1 METKPSLKKPSVH
14 VVIPAFKVASHI
26 QAVLD
31 GIGPEVERVWV
42 VDDACPDRSG
52 EVAEKG
58 SKDPRLAVVRNPT
71 NLGVG
76 GATREGMQRALDEGA
91 DVIVKIDGDGQMDPS
106 RIGEL
111 INPLLLDQADYSKG
125 NRFFSPTSLRAMPPI
140 RILGN
145 AVLSFWSKISSGYW
159 SVNDPTNGY
168 VAISSFMAKSI
179 DLEKLNNRYFFESDL
194 LYRLRLSNARIR
206 DIPMDAIYGEEK
218 SNLRIW
224 KVLVTFPLLHLRNT
238 LARIFYQYYLREWSI
253 ASLELP
259 LGLGLVV
266 SGGFLGISSYA
277 SAVASNQGVT
287 AGQISVSSLMIIL
300 GVQLLLSFVAYDIA
314 SEPRK
319 GNS

>member
-1 METKPSLKKPSVH
+1 M
-14 VVIPAFKVASHI
+14 VIPAFKVAAHI
-26 QAVLD
+26 QAVIE

-42 VDDACPDRSG
+42 VDDACPDGSG
-52 EVAEKG
+52 EVVEKNT
-58 SKDPRLAVVRNPT
+58 KDARVAVIWNAT

-76 GATREGMQRALDEGA
+76 GATRAGMQRALAEGA
-91 DVIVKIDGDGQMDPS
+91 DVIVKIDGDGQMDPARVS
-106 RIGEL
+106 ERVR
-111 INPLLLDQADYSKG
+111 PLLLDQADYSKG
-125 NRFFSPTSLRAMPPI
+125 NRFSSPSSLRSMPLI

-145 AVLSFWSKISSGYW
+145 AALSFWSKVSSGYW

-168 VAISSFMAKSI
+168 VAISSYMARSV
-179 DLEKLNNRYFFESDL
+179 DLEKLNSRYFFESDL

-206 DIPMDAIYGEEK
+206 DIPMDAIYGKER

-224 KVLVTFPLLHLRNT
+224 KVLITFPLLHFRNT
-238 LARIFYQYYLREWSI
+238 LARIGYQYYLREWSI

-259 LGLGLVV
+259 LGLGLVA
-266 SGGFLGISSYA
+266 SGGLLGVSSYA
-277 SAVASNQGVT
+277 NAVASNQGVT
-287 AGQISVSSLMIIL
+287 AGQISVSSLLIIL

>member
-1 METKPSLKKPSVH
+1 M
-14 VVIPAFKVASHI
+14 VIPAFKVAEHI
-26 QAVLD
+26 HAVID

-58 SKDPRLAVVRNPT
+58 SKDPRLAVIWNPT

-76 GATREGMQRALDEGA
+76 GATRAGMQRALNEGA

-106 RIGEL
+106 RVSEL
-111 INPLLLDQADYSKG
+111 VKPLLLDQADYSKG
-125 NRFFSPTSLRAMPPI
+125 NRFFSPSSLRTMPPI

-145 AVLSFWSKISSGYW
+145 AVLSFWSKVSSGYW

-168 VAISSFMAKSI
+168 VAISSFMARSI

-277 SAVASNQGVT
+277 SAVASNQAVT